1 MELDFNHND
10 GGRAKYFK
18 GSTGDCVTRAI
29 AIATNID
36 YKIVYDDLFLANKE
50 YISKRNNKISRA
62 LRNRHNGLSPR
73 SGIFKDIYTKY
84 LTDLGWKY
92 VSLIKFGSKERTK
105 LDQLT
110 HFDNIIITINKH
122 LMCMQKGVLQDISDF
137 RFSYWEERKSIRTAN
152 GYFIKEI

>member
-1 MELDFNHND
+1 MRKHAYKNE
-10 GGRAKYFK
+10 
-18 GSTGDCVTRAI
+18 
-29 AIATNID
+29 ATNID

-110 HFDNIIITINKH
+110 HFDNIILLRKKLEEAH
-122 LMCMQKGVLQDISDF
+122 LRHLHSHSENFQRNRKCTPIKKKG
-137 RFSYWEERKSIRTAN
+137 K
-152 GYFIKEI
+152 